1 MPGFASHC
9 EGANVAGKLTLLGFG
24 FISLSGSSRLWR
36 PCTGSR
42 TLRLI
47 GLISSDRRGW
57 SRATVARAAAEVR
70 LTRRLHPGR
79 ENTKIAL
86 Q

>member
-36 PCTGSR
+36 PSCTGSR

-47 GLISSDRRGW
+47 ALISDRRGR